1 MVPQELSYANS
12 FRVVILQF
20 LDRYNFDL
28 ATVKRSCVHFVT
40 GDGQIIP
47 FDTYN
52 TFYREGAEG
61 AGVVAKH
68 RSLAARRREA

>member
-1 MVPQELSYANS
+1 MVPEELSYANS

-28 ATVKRSCVHFVT
+28 GTVKRSCVHFVT
-40 GDGQIIP
+40 PAGEIIP

-52 TFYREGAEG
+52 IFYREGAEG
-61 AGVVAKH
+61 AGVLARH
-68 RSLAARRREA
+68 RMGGAAT

>member
-1 MVPQELSYANS
+1 MVPEQLGYANS

-28 ATVKRSCVHFVT
+28 GTVKRSCVHFVT
-40 GDGQIIP
+40 PEGQIIP

-52 TFYREGAEG
+52 SFYRPGAEG
-61 AGVVAKH
+61 AHLVAEA
-68 RSLAARRREA
+68 RGDIGAAR

>member
-1 MVPQELSYANS
+1 VPSELSYANT

-28 ATVKRSCVHFVT
+28 GTVKRSCVHFVT
-40 GDGQIIP
+40 PEGKIIP

-52 TFYREGAEG
+52 SYYRPGAEG
-61 AGVVAKH
+61 AGV
-68 RSLAARRREA
+68 LARARRGERL